1 MSKKDQIL
9 KELSRLARANRGLV
23 QPSAVVAFARDPKTA
38 LHSQFTWD
46 NTVAA
51 EQYRL
56 WQARHLLRVYVTVVP
71 NHHEPVIAHVS
82 LMSDR
87 RADGGYRQIR
97 AVLEDA
103 EMRAELLETAMH
115 ELTVFRNRYAS
126 LKELCDVFAA
136 IDKVASRKRRKTG

>member
-1 MSKKDQIL
+1 MSKRDQIM
-9 KELSRLARANRGLV
+9 KELARIAKSGGGIV
-23 QPSAVVAFARDPKTA
+23 QPSAVVEFARNPKTA
-38 LHSQFTWD
+38 LHSRFTWD
-46 NTVAA
+46 NTEAA

-56 WQARHLLRVYVTVVP
+56 WQARHLLRVYVTVIP

-87 RADGGYRQIR
+87 RADGGYRHIK
-97 AVLEDA
+97 AVMEDA

-115 ELTVFRNRYAS
+115 ELTVFRTKYAS

-136 IDKVASRKRRKTG
+136 IDKVQTRKRRKAV